1 MTDPAP
7 TVTYTLSL
15 HDALPISHED
25 DVRILRW
32 KEKYDQIPED
42 TRDPGLLKAK
52 KALKKKMPVRSPN
65 RQYWDEAQFQKLR
78 AAPPRDLVSQGH
90 LPWRMLAYMLQ
101 LSPDVERLRRL
112 VRKRLM
118 DPKRIEHTEKHL
130 VHMLRTLHAAGVL
143 RLEPEPPALV
153 TEQ

>member
-65 RQYWDEAQFQKLR
+65 RQYWDEAQFQKR
-78 AAPPRDLVSQGH
+78 S
-90 LPWRMLAYMLQ
+90 
-101 LSPDVERLRRL
+101 E
-112 VRKRLM
+112 
-118 DPKRIEHTEKHL
+118 EHTSELQSPVHL
-130 VHMLRTLHAAGVL
+130 VC
-143 RLEPEPPALV
+143 RLLLEKKNKQP
-153 TEQ
+153 T